1 RASERHEMNLTSSTE
16 CCIRASVPPVVG
28 GCSPPSYQKTDAHA
42 ISDWRKSRSSKW
54 RIVLESKDR
63 AHVLTW
69 HEMPKAMW
77 ALFDQAAVS
86 LANFGLNYA
95 LARYASPEVYGQFVI
110 VFALLLF
117 VYGSIQA
124 PLTLDPLIILGGK
137 INDKETQFMYARRTL
152 GFHLLI
158 SLVSIVVLLVVGA
171 FSWTFQNLIYARA
184 MLLASVPLLFMNLRF
199 LIRCFYIMEG
209 EFAKAFRSDL
219 SVLIVVGLGAVGLVY
234 LREPGDWAA
243 VALMTIAEA
252 AATLLLMT
260 TKHKQLL
267 RVFSGLVSDIKAQPM
282 VWKWKEARQNWD
294 YGKWLLLAN
303 GANYAYQNAQFLL
316 LPVFVSLAN
325 LSGYR
330 ACYLLAQP
338 IYLFTTGLEAY
349 AWNRSAE
356 RMKSG
361 GVRELQGFL
370 WKMTWLV
377 STLILSYALL
387 IGLRSHVVLETVYAG
402 KFGEFA
408 HLIWF
413 FTTAS
418 LFAFWGKMLGT
429 GLRALEATH
438 ALFSSTLYAGGIG
451 LIAFLVLTK
460 FLGVTGAAISYV
472 GASFVSVLFL
482 IAYWLKEAGL
492 GKAGV
497 EVIDS

>member
-1 RASERHEMNLTSSTE
+1 M
-16 CCIRASVPPVVG
+16 
-28 GCSPPSYQKTDAHA
+28 
-42 ISDWRKSRSSKW
+42 
-54 RIVLESKDR
+54 ESKDR
-63 AHVLTW
+63 AHVRTW
-69 HEMPKAMW
+69 HEMTKAMW

-86 LANFGLNYA
+86 LANFALNLA

-110 VFALLLF
+110 VFVLLLLAHS
-117 VYGSIQA
+117 SIQT

-137 INDKETQFMYARRTL
+137 INDKETQLIYARRTL

-171 FSWTFQNLIYARA
+171 FSWTLQNLIYARA
-184 MLLASVPLLFMNLRF
+184 TLLASVPLLFVNLRF
-199 LIRCFYIMEG
+199 LIRCFYVMKG

-219 SVLIVVGLGAVGLVY
+219 SVLMVISLGVVGLVY
-234 LREPGDWAA
+234 LRGLSDWAA

-260 TKHKQLL
+260 AKRKQLL
-267 RVFSGLVSDIKAQPM
+267 RVISGLVSDIKAQPM
-282 VWKWKEARQNWD
+282 FWKWKEVRQNWD

-316 LPVFVSLAN
+316 LPVFVSLAS
-325 LSGYR
+325 LAGYR

-370 WKMTWLV
+370 WKMTCSV
-377 STLILSYALL
+377 SILILLYALL
-387 IGLRSHVVLETVYAG
+387 IGLGSDAVLKMVYAG

-408 HLIWF
+408 GLIWF
-413 FTTAS
+413 FTIAS

-429 GLRALEATH
+429 GLRVLEATS
-438 ALFSSTLYAGGIG
+438 ALFSSALCTGVVGVV
-451 LIAFLVLTK
+451 AFLLLTRSV
-460 FLGVTGAAISYV
+460 GVTGAAISY
-472 GASFVSVLFL
+472 ALSSFLSVALL
-482 IAYWLKEAGL
+482 SIYWYR
-492 GKAGV
+492 KAGV
-497 EVIDS
+497 GSAEAKVVDL